1 MLPTKKKSTIG
12 NDIMLALGH
21 EVHILI
27 AIFALV
33 PVDNLEIN
41 SKFLHKRIAPRWFV
55 RKYIENRIIYSIFY
69 LFYSLAIIILIT
81 NTVIWKFQV
90 ITSADMYTNRIV
102 PMHFVSC
109 INIFYYQYCEIY
121 ALTTTSFMDSKYLGD
136 NQSPIRNDFLL
147 SNASGQKVYGSSIV
161 RILFGLYL
169 LSILINRLCNA
180 DV

>member
-1 MLPTKKKSTIG
+1 MLTIFEPFAWCHNDLISIIVKPCSPPRKSTIG

-41 SKFLHKRIAPRWFV
+41 SKFLHKRIAPRWFI

-109 INIFYYQYCEIY
+109 INIFITNKQTGI
-121 ALTTTSFMDSKYLGD
+121 LKMKIKSK
-136 NQSPIRNDFLL
+136 
-147 SNASGQKVYGSSIV
+147 
-161 RILFGLYL
+161 
-169 LSILINRLCNA
+169 
-180 DV
+180 